1 MNSALVQLSLMIGT
15 VLFLLA
21 LGLAMMNNMPMSTA
35 LFRAIIVMCVG
46 TVVSAGFFRFFVG
59 ILYRFIDEK
68 LKEQALARA
77 REATK
82 ATNGNPVGSG

>member
-21 LGLAMMNNMPMSTA
+21 LGLAMMNNMPMTTA

-59 ILYRFIDEK
+59 ILYRFINEK
-68 LKEQALARA
+68 LKEQARA
-77 REATK
+77 QEATK
-82 ATNGNPVGSG
+82 AANGNPVAGG

>member
-1 MNSALVQLSLMIGT
+1 MIGT

-21 LGLAMMNNMPMSTA
+21 LGLAMINNMPMSTA

-46 TVVSAGFFRFFVG
+46 TVVSAGYFRFFVG